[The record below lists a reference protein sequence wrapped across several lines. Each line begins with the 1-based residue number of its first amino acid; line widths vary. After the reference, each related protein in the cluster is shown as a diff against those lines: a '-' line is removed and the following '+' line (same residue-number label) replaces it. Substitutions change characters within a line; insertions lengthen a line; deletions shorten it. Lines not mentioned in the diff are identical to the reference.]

1 MANLLYLAH
10 RFPYPPNK
18 GDKVRSYHLLKHLAT
33 KHRVF
38 LGTFID
44 DPADEVHVETVAALC
59 AGLHV
64 ARLRPRVARAAS
76 LRALSSG
83 ESMTTRY
90 YRDRGLQDWV
100 EATCQ
105 SERIDAGLA
114 FSSAMAQYFRPPS
127 PVPMLIDFVDVDSE
141 KWNQYSNALT
151 WPLSWLYRRESSLLL
166 AFERASAARAARSFF
181 VTKSETALFQRL
193 APECS
198 SRVETL
204 CNGVDSSYFAPD
216 PDRASPFGVETCAD
230 DPDAPALVFTGA
242 MDYWPNID
250 AVTWFAQAVMPPLRE
265 LRPKARF
272 YIVGRNPSRSLRSLE
287 SDAVAVT
294 GTIADVR
301 PYLQHAT
308 VVVAPMRIAR
318 GVQNKVLEAMSM
330 GRPVVASAACAEAID
345 ARPGS
350 ELMTAATLGEFV
362 RQIESLLCDP
372 DQAALMGDS
381 ARRCVLR
388 NYSWESNLARLDSVL
403 AALPSIEL
411 AA

>member
-1 MANLLYLAH
+1 
-10 RFPYPPNK
+10 
-18 GDKVRSYHLLKHLAT
+18 
-33 KHRVF
+33 
-38 LGTFID
+38 
-44 DPADEVHVETVAALC
+44 
-59 AGLHV
+59 
-64 ARLRPRVARAAS
+64 
-76 LRALSSG
+76 
-83 ESMTTRY
+83 MTTRY

-166 AFERASAARAARSFF
+166 AFERASAARAERSFF

-204 CNGVDSSYFAPD
+204 CNGVDSSYFRARSGPSLALRHRD
-216 PDRASPFGVETCAD
+216 MCGRSGCPGAGLHRRNGLLAQYRRGHLVRASR
-230 DPDAPALVFTGA
+230 DAALERASSEGA
-242 MDYWPNID
+242 LLHCRTQPLQIA
-250 AVTWFAQAVMPPLRE
+250 AVAG
-265 LRPKARF
+265 
-272 YIVGRNPSRSLRSLE
+272 VGRRRRDRHDRGRQTVPAARNRRGRAYAHCAGRTEQGSRSHV
-287 SDAVAVT
+287 D
-294 GTIADVR
+294 GTA
-301 PYLQHAT
+301 
-308 VVVAPMRIAR
+308 
-318 GVQNKVLEAMSM
+318 
-330 GRPVVASAACAEAID
+330 VVASAACAEGID
-345 ARPGS
+345 ARPGV
-350 ELMTAATLGEFV
+350 ELVTAATPGEFV
-362 RQIESLLCDP
+362 RQIESLLRAP

-388 NYSWESNLARLDSVL
+388 NYSWEANLARLDSVL
-403 AALPSIEL
+403 AALPSVEL